1 MFAGNCKYL
10 ETLLLIFL
18 KAQTMSFLHF
28 LLLCI
33 EPGQKE
39 AVMHLKLNKS
49 FIKCF
54 SFCSIC
60 LCQPPINHSS
70 DCQVPPNPHRQEKAK
85 HPVKSSLNAQQIR
98 EQLDISELLQ
108 IFCKPP
114 TTQPFVS
121 HHLEQHH

>member
-1 MFAGNCKYL
+1 
-10 ETLLLIFL
+10 
-18 KAQTMSFLHF
+18 
-28 LLLCI
+28 
-33 EPGQKE
+33 
-39 AVMHLKLNKS
+39 
-49 FIKCF
+49 
-54 SFCSIC
+54 
-60 LCQPPINHSS
+60 
-70 DCQVPPNPHRQEKAK
+70 QVPPNPHRQEKAK